1 MRAAVIAGVDAS
13 PVLEFSEHVLDLVAT
28 AVEFPVEG
36 GRVFPVRLWRYAGG
50 DAARNERP
58 AESIRVISLVA
69 QQRFGLGKRIN
80 HECCPLVVAHL
91 SFAEQQ
97 NDRAALT
104 VTYGMKLGV
113 QASLG
118 APDTAGNSPFFKRLA
133 AVRCAL
139 RWVAS
144 IITWSGSPA

>member
-1 MRAAVIAGVDAS
+1 MIRRPPRS
-13 PVLEFSEHVLDLVAT
+13 TLFPYTTLFRSL
-28 AVEFPVEG
+28 FPVG
-36 GRVFPVRLWRYAGG
+36 LGRYAGG
-50 DAARNERP
+50 DAALDQRL
-58 AESIRVISLVA
+58 AEPIRVIPLVS
-69 QQRFGLGKRIN
+69 QQGFGLGKRIN

-97 NDRAALT
+97 DDRAALT

-113 QASLG
+113 QAPFG
-118 APDTAGNSPFFKRLA
+118 APDTAGNSPFFSRLA

-144 IITWSGSPA
+144 IIT